1 MRDLVLIAHILIGLA
16 LIVLPVLILRL
27 SSKKSLLLKPLAGLA
42 AILSWLLLLP
52 AGILY
57 IMFYPATKTLI
68 KSGPYPWLHS
78 ILMETKEH
86 YGLLLPL
93 IATLAAYLVF
103 TNKTKES
110 RKWWILLIVISLL
123 IGILGRLLKIG
134 AIA

>member
-27 SSKKSLLLKPLAGLA
+27 SSKKSVLLKPLAGLA

>member
-78 ILMETKEH
+78 ILMEAKEH

>member
-27 SSKKSLLLKPLAGLA
+27 SSKKSVLLKPLAGLTA
-42 AILSWLLLLP
+42 LLSWLLLLP